1 MGTIPPPWLTSVPLS
16 QSLLSTKWSDS
27 NKQTQKQKSPMCFWG
42 ELAGSWTVI
51 GNVLSSFLKLCPWD
65 NVITFLI
72 PIHIWPFV
80 PYTTDFRKLLELSSL
95 AWKTLNTLQKRTWN
109 TETLA
114 KRIKHTAQVAPCSIC
129 HTITHTHTHKHTQ
142 NLPQIKEPVVLL
154 RTKYKA
160 MNVWRQCVPDSFEC
174 HPLLQVLRI

>member
-1 MGTIPPPWLTSVPLS
+1 MGTIPPLWLANVPLS

-27 NKQTQKQKSPMCFWG
+27 NKQTQKHKSPMCFWG

-51 GNVLSSFLKLCPWD
+51 GNILSSFPKLCPWD

-80 PYTTDFRKLLELSSL
+80 PYTTDFLKLLELSSL
-95 AWKTLNTLQKRTWN
+95 AWKTPNTLQKWTWN

-129 HTITHTHTHKHTQ
+129 HTITHTHTQTHTKSTT
-142 NLPQIKEPVVLL
+142 NKG
-154 RTKYKA
+154 A
-160 MNVWRQCVPDSFEC
+160 SCVTENK
-174 HPLLQVLRI
+174 I